1 MLNIFAKTIMTATRN
16 PDPQT
21 KDGKGHQGR
30 RSRFDTRTDAEI
42 EAHLVAR
49 RRD

>member
-1 MLNIFAKTIMTATRN
+1 MFRIFAKTFMTATRSEPIN
-16 PDPQT
+16 HWNRT
-21 KDGKGHQGR
+21 T
-30 RSRFDTRTDAEI
+30 RFDTRRDAEI